1 MSELY
6 LHVKLLLPITECLF
20 LPGAIF
26 DYSEEETFTDYEK
39 IQNVADNDSLGQIA
53 AKYNTKSG
61 NSLSPI

>member
-1 MSELY
+1 MLNCFCRLRNVFS
-6 LHVKLLLPITECLF
+6 
-20 LPGAIF
+20 LPGANF

-53 AKYNTKSG
+53 VKYNTKSG